1 MNFKVEYDNDK
12 NYILQLGDILI
23 SNDNELCSVIAKY
36 HNGEPVQ
43 YYIRGLFS
51 SHGICNLSSYTLG
64 DLTDKARHF
73 GYTIFSKD
81 NYNLVLRKI
90 SD

>member
-36 HNGEPVQ
+36 HNGES
-43 YYIRGLFS
+43 I
-51 SHGICNLSSYTLG
+51 
-64 DLTDKARHF
+64 
-73 GYTIFSKD
+73 
-81 NYNLVLRKI
+81 
-90 SD
+90 